1 MKAYSL
7 QSDTR
12 ENQFIFEGLV
22 LPQGHKWL
30 WGQKKEAKAISNLC
44 PISFLC
50 KMQVSL
56 FFKYLQFTILCN
68 SYLHYK
74 TKQW

>member
-1 MKAYSL
+1 MKAYNF

-30 WGQKKEAKAISNLC
+30 WGQKKEAKAIFQLVSN
-44 PISFLC
+44 FF
-50 KMQVSL
+50 SL
-56 FFKYLQFTILCN
+56 
-68 SYLHYK
+68 
-74 TKQW
+74 

>member
-30 WGQKKEAKAISNLC
+30 WGQKKEAKAIFQLVSN
-44 PISFLC
+44 FF
-50 KMQVSL
+50 SL
-56 FFKYLQFTILCN
+56 
-68 SYLHYK
+68 
-74 TKQW
+74 